1 MLRTTRG
8 GPLRA
13 SRRAVKA
20 ALATL
25 DALPGE
31 ARVITCPACGE
42 SCAHPDDHA
51 KPYPAAPLK
60 PGDEVTICH
69 ETGDDGYA
77 ADILVTVRADE
88 VYLRPRV
95 SACNGTTFGPEMLVD
110 PEAGI
115 SLTHAQ
121 AAELCATLARV
132 RGSAPTCIHGRAW
145 GALCPHCAGSLTGG
159 NEP

>member
-1 MLRTTRG
+1 MTRAEAFEAVVAAAREMLASSAPKHWPT
-8 GPLRA
+8 LRA
-13 SRRAVKA
+13 
-20 ALATL
+20 ALTAL
-25 DALPGE
+25 DAL
-31 ARVITCPACGE
+31 
-42 SCAHPDDHA
+42 
-51 KPYPAAPLK
+51 PYPAAPLK
-60 PGDEVTICH
+60 PGDETTICH

-132 RGSAPTCIHGRAW
+132 RVP
-145 GALCPHCAGSLTGG
+145 
-159 NEP
+159 